1 MLITNGEPYTSRGV
15 RTVLRE
21 GVENLSSKMTRRL
34 YPTLRPA
41 AVTYSKS
48 DAGQL
53 GVPDYAEPGA
63 NRQARACQAHQ
74 HFK

>member
-34 YPTLRPA
+34 YPTLRSS
-41 AVTYSKS
+41 AVSYGK
-48 DAGQL
+48 DHAL
-53 GVPDYAEPGA
+53 KLRVYCYA
-63 NRQARACQAHQ
+63 
-74 HFK
+74 

>member
-15 RTVLRE
+15 RTVPRE

-41 AVTYSKS
+41 AVSYSKNH
-48 DAGQL
+48 AIKFR
-53 GVPDYAEPGA
+53 VHNNAESGC
-63 NRQARACQAHQ
+63 NRSV
-74 HFK
+74 

>member
-15 RTVLRE
+15 RTVSRE

-41 AVTYSKS
+41 SVAYGKS

-53 GVPDYAEPGA
+53 GVSDYAQSGA
-63 NRQARACQAHQ
+63 NRQARAGKAYQYL
-74 HFK
+74 K